1 MTCINKTRGGALTF
15 GSATHGC
22 GFGVS
27 CGRIRFLGFRGFLL
41 GGLGVWKI
49 VKGER
54 EGGGLEFLWV
64 LGLPCFFGK
73 RCGVWRVF
81 LIQKVF
87 CKNVMM
93 AERSL
98 LLARL
103 IFLFSA
109 RRGNNMGWLSHACS
123 MVVVL
128 FG

>member
-1 MTCINKTRGGALTF
+1 MGAGLGFPAGELGFWGSGGF
-15 GSATHGC
+15 FWGVWGC
-22 GFGVS
+22 GNCEG
-27 CGRIRFLGFRGFLL
+27 
-41 GGLGVWKI
+41 
-49 VKGER
+49 GER
-54 EGGGLEFLWV
+54 GWGGTRILWV